1 MKRIAVFASGT
12 GSNFEAIHDSI
23 LKGNLDAEIA
33 VLVVD
38 QPKAAVIEK
47 AKNRNVETLV
57 LSPKDYASKAEY
69 ETVILNKLQELQVE
83 EIVLAG
89 YMRLISDVL
98 LTPYQN
104 HIVNIHPS
112 LLPDFKGK
120 DAIGQ
125 AIAAGA
131 KRMGVTIHYV
141 DSGMDTGSI
150 IAQESFEVQEGMS
163 KEEIEHQIHAIEH
176 VLYTNTLKKLWEET
190 K

>member
-23 LKGNLDAEIA
+23 LKGNLDAEI
-33 VLVVD
+33 VLLVVD

-47 AKNRNVETLV
+47 AKRRQVETLV
-57 LSPKDYASKAEY
+57 LSPKEFPSKKDY
-69 ETVILNKLQELQVE
+69 ETAILQRLQELKVE

-89 YMRLISDVL
+89 YMRLITDVL

-125 AIAAGA
+125 AVAAGA
-131 KRMGVTIHYV
+131 KRMGVSIHYV
-141 DSGMDTGSI
+141 DSGMDTGTI
-150 IAQESFEVQEGMS
+150 IAQESFDVKEGMTL
-163 KEEIEHQIHAIEH
+163 EEIEHRIHAIEH
-176 VLYTNTLKKLWEET
+176 VLYSNTLKKLWEGT